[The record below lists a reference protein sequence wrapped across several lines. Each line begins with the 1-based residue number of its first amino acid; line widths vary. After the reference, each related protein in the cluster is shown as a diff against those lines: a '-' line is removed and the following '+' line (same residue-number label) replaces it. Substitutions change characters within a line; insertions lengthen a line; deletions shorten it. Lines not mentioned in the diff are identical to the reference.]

1 MSIASEIERIQNA
14 KSSIKTAIENK
25 GVTVGNGT
33 IDTYASKINEISV
46 GSSDNHYDT
55 FWDSF
60 QQNGERK
67 HYFNGFGGQGWTDE
81 TFYPKYNIVSTSSQ
95 SMFQYALITDLVQR
109 LKDCGVTLDT
119 SQSTSMGY
127 IFGNMINI
135 TTIPHISFAKAAG
148 TQVYCFHGDSKLHT
162 IEKLTLKKELK
173 YTYFLTGC
181 NSLEN
186 LTIEGEIGTNFT
198 LVNSSK
204 LTTESV
210 NSVIN
215 ALVDLT
221 GATAQTLTL
230 HATVKANL
238 TETQIASITSKNW
251 TLA

>member
-1 MSIASEIERIQNA
+1 MALTNKLSAIGNALREKTGRTDLLTLDQMPEEI
-14 KSSIKTAIENK
+14 KGIET
-25 GVTVGNGT
+25 GGG
-33 IDTYASKINEISV
+33 
-46 GSSDNHYDT
+46 DNHYDT
-55 FWDSF
+55 FWDNY

-67 HYFNGFGGQGWTDE
+67 HYYNGFGGQGWTDE

-127 IFGNMINI
+127 IFGNMNNI
-135 TTIPHISFAKAAG
+135 TTIPHISFAKVTG
-148 TQVYCFHGDSKLHT
+148 TQAYCFHGDSKLHT

-173 YTYFLTGC
+173 YTNFLTGC
-181 NSLEN
+181 NFLEN

-221 GATAQTLTL
+221 GQTAQTLTF

-238 TETQIASITSKNW
+238 SDEQIASITSKNW

>member
-1 MSIASEIERIQNA
+1 MALINKLSDIGNAIREKTGKTDLLTLDQMPEEI
-14 KSSIKTAIENK
+14 KGIET
-25 GVTVGNGT
+25 GGG
-33 IDTYASKINEISV
+33 DSY
-46 GSSDNHYDT
+46 YDT

-67 HYFNGFGGQGWTDE
+67 HYYNGFGGQGWTDE

-119 SQSTSMGY
+119 SQSASMGY
-127 IFGNMINI
+127 IFGNMNNI
-135 TTIPHISFAKAAG
+135 TTIPHISFAKVTG
-148 TQVYCFHGDSKLHT
+148 TQAYCFHGASKLHT

-173 YTYFLTGC
+173 YTNFLTGC